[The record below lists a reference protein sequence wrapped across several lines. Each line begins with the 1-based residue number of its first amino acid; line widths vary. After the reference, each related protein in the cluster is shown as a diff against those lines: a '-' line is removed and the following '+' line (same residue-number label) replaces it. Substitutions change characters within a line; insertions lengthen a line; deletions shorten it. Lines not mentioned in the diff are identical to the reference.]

1 MFVVCTWKQIHIDTL
16 PRFIHRFYCVFN
28 LSIRIDCAC
37 RNFFTVV
44 STLPH
49 RSTSRLIFCLCFFL
63 TTCIGYSRRHQVLL
77 IYITDTWWYNY
88 GTLAILR
95 STFNLFSKIVR
106 FAPVFVL
113 GFSVF
118 HIRNSVSRWFH
129 GLICSLFQVSL
140 PVMIDCLDQD

>member
-1 MFVVCTWKQIHIDTL
+1 MFVVCTWKKIHIDAVS
-16 PRFIHRFYCVFN
+16 RFIHRFYCIFN
-28 LSIRIDCAC
+28 LSIRIDCTC
-37 RNFFTVV
+37 RSFFTVV
-44 STLPH
+44 STLSD

-63 TTCIGYSRRHQVLL
+63 ITGIWNSRWHQVLL
-77 IYITDTWWYNY
+77 IYITDTLWYGY

-113 GFSVF
+113 WFF
-118 HIRNSVSRWFH
+118 FFQIRNSISRRFH

-140 PVMIDCLDQD
+140 PVLINCLD